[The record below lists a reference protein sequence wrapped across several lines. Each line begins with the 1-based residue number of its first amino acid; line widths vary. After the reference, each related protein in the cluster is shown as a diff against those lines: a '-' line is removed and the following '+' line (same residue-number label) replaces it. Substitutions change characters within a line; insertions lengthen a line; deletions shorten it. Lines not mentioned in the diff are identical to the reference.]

1 MTHLKRT
8 SARIKSISVTTEVGL
23 MTICREEFNDCTI
36 LTIAHRIKTI
46 LDSDRVMVMESGN
59 ISEFDRPSTLLNDTN
74 SSFYKMSKD
83 AGVL

>member
-1 MTHLKRT
+1 ML
-8 SARIKSISVTTEVGL
+8 AVTNQL
-23 MTICREEFNDCTI
+23 WNNNFREEFNDCTI

-46 LDSDRVMVMESGN
+46 MDSDRVMVMENGN
-59 ISEFDRPSTLLNDTN
+59 IAEFDKPSTLLGDAN